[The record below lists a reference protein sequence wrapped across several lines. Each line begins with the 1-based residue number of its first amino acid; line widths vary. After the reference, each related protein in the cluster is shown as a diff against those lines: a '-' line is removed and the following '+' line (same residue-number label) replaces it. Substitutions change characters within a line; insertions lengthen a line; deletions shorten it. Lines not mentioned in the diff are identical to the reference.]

1 MTACTDLR
9 PPHAGDDRNS
19 KGQKGMP
26 DDRNSK
32 GQKGMPKDGTA

>member
-26 DDRNSK
+26 
-32 GQKGMPKDGTA
+32 KDGTA